1 MRALTRTQVEPLP
14 APKFP
19 MLDAGDLP
27 GEEDWALVESFR
39 SSHDFAAESDP
50 DADSL
55 ADVMV
60 RRDAFE

>member
-1 MRALTRTQVEPLP
+1 MREPQRTQDITVP

-27 GEEDWALVESFR
+27 GEEDWALMESFR
-39 SSHDFAAESDP
+39 SSHGFAAESDP

-55 ADVMV
+55 ADLLV